1 VRRAA
6 FTAAIGMGNSHPGVQ
21 PPSQLGVACEFAMPG
36 SLGFS
41 LAEYDLFITIVQVAQ
56 SDRGGMVDR
65 AVLYSGAL
73 VKTMNWEHGN
83 ARSGATHGAGRALSR
98 KRNRGR
104 PASETEGEDR
114 EDHRRGF
121 IDEDSST
128 RIHRRGFIDEDSST
142 PHEPIFGRGYGFRKG
157 RYGSCSRW
165 PSRARRSRTTI
176 RAAPVRKRSVAAR
189 VQKSKGLFRNGSGSL
204 VVRLMVCRAP
214 LAAFS

>member
-1 VRRAA
+1 
-6 FTAAIGMGNSHPGVQ
+6 MGNSHPGVQ

-83 ARSGATHGAGRALSR
+83 ARSGSGVVEEAKPRAASE
-98 KRNRGR
+98 RNR
-104 PASETEGEDR
+104 GEDR
-114 EDHRRGF
+114 ETARIHRRGF

-157 RYGSCSRW
+157 RYGSRSRW

>member
-121 IDEDSST
+121 IDEDY
-128 RIHRRGFIDEDSST
+128 RRGLST

>member
-83 ARSGATHGAGRALSR
+83 ARSGATHGAGQRTER
-98 KRNRGR
+98 VGRCRG
-104 PASETEGEDR
+104 SETEGGQR
-114 EDHRRGF
+114 AKPRGK
-121 IDEDSST
+121 T
-128 RIHRRGFIDEDSST
+128 ARIHRRGFIDEDYRRGLST

-157 RYGSCSRW
+157 RYGSRSRW